1 MSEHAA
7 TLPVYLD
14 GHATTPL
21 APEAEAAMA
30 PWWHRRAANAHS
42 PHRRGGEAATAV
54 EQARAD
60 VADLVG
66 AGPQEIVFTSGATES
81 NNLAILGIADAAER
95 AGDRRREILVSA
107 IEHKSVLGAARS
119 LEERGFSV
127 RVCPVDRDGRLDLSA
142 FERMLSDETLLVS
155 VMAANNEVGTVQ
167 PITGL
172 LPRVRAVGAMIH
184 VDAAQLVGKLA
195 ADVADY
201 DYASISSH
209 KLYGPMGVGALFIS
223 AAAQYRPRPLFHG
236 GGQEGGFR
244 PGTLPTPLIVGF
256 GAAAQVAA
264 NRLEQD
270 GAHVRAL
277 ADRLVAGLEAR
288 QVRFRRNVASEY
300 QLPGS
305 LSLGFD
311 GVDAPSLINALSDV
325 VCLSEGSACTSGQ
338 IQPSHVLAAM
348 GFTDVEMGETIRIYC
363 SRYNDITQIDH
374 AATAIA
380 DAVHRMTL
388 AHWTD
393 RPVRSAHE
401 GRSHRF

>member
-1 MSEHAA
+1 
-7 TLPVYLD
+7 
-14 GHATTPL
+14 
-21 APEAEAAMA
+21 
-30 PWWHRRAANAHS
+30 
-42 PHRRGGEAATAV
+42 
-54 EQARAD
+54 
-60 VADLVG
+60 
-66 AGPQEIVFTSGATES
+66 
-81 NNLAILGIADAAER
+81 
-95 AGDRRREILVSA
+95 
-107 IEHKSVLGAARS
+107 
-119 LEERGFSV
+119 
-127 RVCPVDRDGRLDLSA
+127 
-142 FERMLSDETLLVS
+142 
-155 VMAANNEVGTVQ
+155 
-167 PITGL
+167 
-172 LPRVRAVGAMIH
+172 
-184 VDAAQLVGKLA
+184 
-195 ADVADY
+195 
-201 DYASISSH
+201 
-209 KLYGPMGVGALFIS
+209 
-223 AAAQYRPRPLFHG
+223 
-236 GGQEGGFR
+236 
-244 PGTLPTPLIVGF
+244 LPTPLIVGF

-270 GAHVRAL
+270 GAHARAL

-363 SRYNDITQIDH
+363 SRYNDIIQIDH